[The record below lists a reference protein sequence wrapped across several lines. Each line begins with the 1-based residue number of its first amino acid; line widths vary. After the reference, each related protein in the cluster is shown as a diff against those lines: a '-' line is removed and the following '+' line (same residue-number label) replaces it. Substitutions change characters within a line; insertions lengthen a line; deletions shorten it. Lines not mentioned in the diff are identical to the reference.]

1 MSEAELRPRDGREHD
16 RFSLEIGVTVDVS
29 GGAPIEATLKNVSYG
44 GLSLEVPVGA
54 LPLGGA
60 VDVCLPLEPGVTLK
74 LGGVVCW
81 RRGNDVGVRFEGLR
95 RAARL
100 AVQAMV
106 NEARSAGGG
115 SPGLSRTG

>member
-1 MSEAELRPRDGREHD
+1 MSEAELRQSEGREHD
-16 RFSLEIGVTVDVS
+16 RFPLKVGVTVDVG
-29 GGAPIEATLKNVSYG
+29 GGASVEGTLKNVSYG

-60 VDVCLPLEPGVTLK
+60 VDVCLPLEPGVVLR

-81 RRGNDVGVRFEGLR
+81 RRGADVGVRFEGLR

-100 AVQAMV
+100 AVQALV
-106 NEARSAGGG
+106 DEARKAG
-115 SPGLSRTG
+115 